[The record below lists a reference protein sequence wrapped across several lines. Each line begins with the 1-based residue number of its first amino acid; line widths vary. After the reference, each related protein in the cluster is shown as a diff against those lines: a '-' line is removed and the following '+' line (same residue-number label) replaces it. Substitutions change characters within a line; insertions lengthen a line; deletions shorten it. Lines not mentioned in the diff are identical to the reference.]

1 MGRNGI
7 SESMQP
13 RIVSTLRRL
22 GREKRTGVF
31 RTTADTI
38 RREVMLEQGAIIGA
52 LSTAVDE
59 RLGEIMVRRGCIT
72 ERQLHNASKLMRA
85 GTRRL
90 GDALVDLRI
99 VARGE
104 VNVFV
109 RTQLAEIG
117 SKFLT
122 EPVRRL
128 EFFHEATLD
137 RVTENPVP
145 IADVIIEAARR
156 GRHGMKAD
164 IESLL
169 DSNFRPALTG
179 ESMSAV
185 QTLRLE
191 THEAFVLSRCD
202 GRSNIHDIFAQ
213 SPLSAED
220 TARILLGFEQA
231 GIIAMM
237 GVVAEGH

>member
-1 MGRNGI
+1 
-7 SESMQP
+7 
-13 RIVSTLRRL
+13 
-22 GREKRTGVF
+22 
-31 RTTADTI
+31 
-38 RREVMLEQGAIIGA
+38 MLEQGAIIGA

-59 RLGEIMVRRGCIT
+59 RLGEIMVRRSRIT
-72 ERQLHNASKLMRA
+72 QRQLDNASKLMRA

-99 VARGE
+99 VARAE

-128 EFFHEATLD
+128 EFFHEAPLD

-156 GRHGMKAD
+156 GHGHGMKED

-169 DSNFRPALTG
+169 DSNFRPALTR

-191 THEAFVLSRCD
+191 TQEAFVLSRCD
-202 GRSNIHDIFAQ
+202 GRSNIHDILAQ
-213 SPLSAED
+213 SPLSPEKHSTDPSRLRAGWHRRDDERRRGKPLSAKMVHAHLHRIQFALD
-220 TARILLGFEQA
+220 NARR
-231 GIIAMM
+231 
-237 GVVAEGH
+237 HY

>member
-1 MGRNGI
+1 
-7 SESMQP
+7 MQP

-31 RTTADTI
+31 RTTADTT

-59 RLGEIMVRRGCIT
+59 RLGEIMVRRGRIT
-72 ERQLHNASKLMRA
+72 QRQLDNASKLMRA

-99 VARGE
+99 VARAE
-104 VNVFV
+104 INVFV

-156 GRHGMKAD
+156 GRGHGMKED

-169 DSNFRPALTG
+169 DFNFRPALTR
-179 ESMSAV
+179 ESISAI

-191 THEAFVLSRCD
+191 TQEAFVLSRCD
-202 GRSNIHDIFAQ
+202 GRSDIHDILAQ

-237 GVVAEGH
+237 GVVADGH

>member
-1 MGRNGI
+1 MH
-7 SESMQP
+7 P
-13 RIVSTLRRL
+13 RIVATLRRL

-31 RTTADTI
+31 RTTADTT

-52 LSTAVDE
+52 LTTAVDE
-59 RLGEIMVRRGCIT
+59 RLGDIMVRRGRIT
-72 ERQLHNASKLMRA
+72 QQQLDTASKLMRA
-85 GTRRL
+85 GARRL

-99 VARGE
+99 VARAE
-104 VNVFV
+104 VNSFV
-109 RTQLAEIG
+109 RTQLAEIA

-128 EFFHEATLD
+128 EFRHEATLG

-156 GRHGMKAD
+156 DHGMKED
-164 IESLL
+164 IEALL
-169 DSNFRPALTG
+169 DANLRPSLTR

-191 THEAFVLSRCD
+191 SHEAFVLSRCD
-202 GRSNIHDIFAQ
+202 GQSDIHGILAQ
-213 SPLSAED
+213 SPLSSED

-231 GIIAMM
+231 GIIEMM
-237 GVVAEGH
+237 GAVVKGH

>member
-1 MGRNGI
+1 MH
-7 SESMQP
+7 P
-13 RIVSTLRRL
+13 RIVATLRRL

-31 RTTADTI
+31 RTTADTT

-59 RLGEIMVRRGCIT
+59 RLGDIMVRRGRIT
-72 ERQLHNASKLMRA
+72 QQQLDNASKLMRT

-99 VARGE
+99 VARAE
-104 VNVFV
+104 VNGFV
-109 RTQLAEIG
+109 RTQLAEIA

-128 EFFHEATLD
+128 EFRHEATLG

-156 GRHGMKAD
+156 GHGHGMKED
-164 IESLL
+164 IEALL
-169 DSNFRPALTG
+169 DANFRPSLTR

-191 THEAFVLSRCD
+191 SHEAFVLSRCD
-202 GRSNIHDIFAQ
+202 GQSDIHGILAQ
-213 SPLSAED
+213 SPLSSED

-231 GIIAMM
+231 GIIEMM
-237 GVVAEGH
+237 GAVVEGH

>member
-1 MGRNGI
+1 
-7 SESMQP
+7 
-13 RIVSTLRRL
+13 
-22 GREKRTGVF
+22 
-31 RTTADTI
+31 
-38 RREVMLEQGAIIGA
+38 MLEQGAIIGA

-59 RLGEIMVRRGCIT
+59 RLGEIMVRRGRIT
-72 ERQLHNASKLMRA
+72 QRQLDNASKLMRA

-99 VARGE
+99 VARAE

-156 GRHGMKAD
+156 GLAAK
-164 IESLL
+164 EVTPFLL
-169 DSNFRPALTG
+169 DHILTATEG
-179 ESMSAV
+179 LSLQANI
-185 QTLRLE
+185 QL
-191 THEAFVLSRCD
+191 VLSNARL
-202 GRSNIHDIFAQ
+202 A
-213 SPLSAED
+213 
-220 TARILLGFEQA
+220 ARIAAALAA
-231 GIIAMM
+231 GATD
-237 GVVAEGH
+237 G